1 MSKRQDYRHKK
12 QRNRQ
17 QGRRSAHKQDA
28 RRTGEYSLIYGF
40 HAAEAAL
47 ANPERAILS
56 VLATQAAA
64 DRVQPLLAKRNIAPS
79 IVAAD
84 VLTNRL
90 GEQAVHQGILI
101 ETAPLAP
108 PAIEDLAPASP
119 LLVLDQVTDPQ
130 NVGAILR
137 SAAAFSAGAVIVQ
150 DRNAPQ
156 PSGALAKAAT
166 GALEHVPYVQVTNI
180 VRALEQ
186 LKRDGYWII
195 GLDGSGEAAL
205 EAALQDRTP
214 VVLVLGAE
222 GSGLRRLTMEACDLV
237 ARLDLPGPIKTLNV
251 SNAAAIALSMTTRA
265 GQ

>member
-12 QRNRQ
+12 HRNHQ
-17 QGRRSAHKQDA
+17 QDRHPPDKQAA
-28 RRTGEYSLIYGF
+28 RRTGECSLIYGF

-47 ANPERAILS
+47 ANPDRAILG
-56 VLATQAAA
+56 VLATRAAA
-64 DRVQPLLAKRNIAPS
+64 ERLQPLLEKRNITPG
-79 IVAAD
+79 IVATE

-90 GEQAVHQGILI
+90 GEQAVHQGVLV
-101 ETAPLAP
+101 EAAALKP
-108 PAIEDLAPASP
+108 PATEDLAPASP
-119 LLVLDQVTDPQ
+119 LIVLDQVTDPQ

-195 GLDGSGEAAL
+195 GLDGTGETTL
-205 EAALQDRTP
+205 EAALKDRMP
-214 VVLVLGAE
+214 IVLVLGAE
-222 GSGLRRLTMEACDLV
+222 GSGLRRLTMEACDLI
-237 ARLDLPGPIKTLNV
+237 ARLDLPGSIKTLNV
-251 SNAAAIALSMTTRA
+251 SNAAAIALYVARST
-265 GQ
+265 